1 MIINTPAPIS
11 LEDIKEYF
19 NAKETTQYT
28 IDYSSSSIQG
38 AKLLVYLS
46 NLDLPCD
53 IKFENTE
60 DFDIMV
66 RHYIE
71 FPQVVSIKSLE
82 IGVLELISKESLE
95 VKEWVEILQSLSLY
109 SIYTINNKELR
120 EWVETFP
127 EKTVEGDKGINF
139 IQLLKYPEI
148 FDLIS
153 RAELTKVSFYPK
165 YFKEYIFKR
174 KALYDYWASE
184 VNPLFLLTWGVSS
197 GIR

>member
-82 IGVLELISKESLE
+82 K
-95 VKEWVEILQSLSLY
+95 
-109 SIYTINNKELR
+109 
-120 EWVETFP
+120 
-127 EKTVEGDKGINF
+127 
-139 IQLLKYPEI
+139 
-148 FDLIS
+148 
-153 RAELTKVSFYPK
+153 
-165 YFKEYIFKR
+165 
-174 KALYDYWASE
+174 
-184 VNPLFLLTWGVSS
+184 
-197 GIR
+197 